1 MRPMNQ
7 RGELIYCVGCSTMLE
22 RIVELLFQIG
32 HQALSACV
40 GLFDAASTAF
50 HRAALVRTLSMN

>member
-22 RIVELLFQIG
+22 RIVELLLQISQG
-32 HQALSACV
+32 AVCMRWV
-40 GLFDAASTAF
+40 
-50 HRAALVRTLSMN
+50 V